1 MKKKRIF
8 FILMV
13 LVLVLFL
20 VYFVSKDNEFKD
32 NYYLSINDEVIED
45 NVLGDNEYNWSYFGD
60 TQEIVDDKT
69 SLIVKDILNG
79 NGLSKKEVNT
89 IKGLYNK
96 ALDMNKR
103 DKDGINALEFYLDKV
118 SSVSTVDELVEVIIL
133 IEKELGIGLLTNVE
147 IVQDYKDN
155 KRNIIYF
162 SPITYA
168 FGASSDYM
176 VDEDYMT
183 YKAYIKRACVQLWKV
198 YGLETKEA
206 REVVKRVFE
215 FYEGVSNSS
224 LLASELADIVD
235 YYKIVTE
242 DDINNLFSNVEGKY
256 LSRRDFGSRDVYS
269 LVDKV
274 QYQYLNDS
282 LTMDNLD
289 VWKEVIIT
297 KILSSYAVYG
307 SSAYV
312 EVVNNLNDALLGSN
326 DKSINEEQAEE
337 IVKSLFSSEIDK
349 VYESKYLTNKHIEE
363 IEKIFLEIKDIF
375 KIRLE
380 NNKWLSKKA
389 RDKAMVKLDKMK
401 VIVGLDGLS
410 GYNIAEELDI
420 SNRSLISD
428 VIKIQQLVMKDDLE
442 RLDSGEKRNL
452 VGQVQVNAYYQPLD
466 NSIVIP
472 VAFFELID
480 EIANYYEKLGTFG
493 MILAHEVTHA
503 FDGNGSLFDENGNLN
518 NWWSKEDK
526 KIFEKLKDDVSN
538 YYNKYEVLNGKYING
553 EKTVNENIADLGAVA
568 CIVDIA
574 KNNKANN
581 EEMKLMFSSL
591 ASIWAS
597 RESEAYMELLLLQD
611 VHAPNQFRVN
621 AVLSSTEEFYNVYDI
636 YPWDD
641 MWIPKKDR
649 VMVW

>member
-118 SSVSTVDELVEVIIL
+118 SNVSTVDELVEVIIL

-256 LSRRDFGSRDVYS
+256 LSRRDIGSRDVYS

-480 EIANYYEKLGTFG
+480 ENANYYEKLGTFG